1 MRSSIIKIKL
11 FLCLVIFGINVYA
24 VDTSKEESTCTSIG
38 FKKKTEAFAN
48 CVLELIDRKDV
59 GMASGNPDDNACRS
73 YGFKPKTSD
82 YANCRQQIDIARH
95 NAQLQQAQFDE
106 QNRLYEE
113 QIALQ
118 KREIRRANNQRALDQ
133 SLRMLNGQSPTDS
146 VLSAGTGAPIKPANP
161 SNSQLIQMPNGKM
174 MNCITNGGLTQCY

>member
-1 MRSSIIKIKL
+1 MRTTAIKIKIIFAVTL
-11 FLCLVIFGINVYA
+11 FSFNAYGL
-24 VDTSKEESTCTSIG
+24 DTSIEEKTCSSIG
-38 FKKKTEAFAN
+38 FKKKTEAFAS
-48 CVLELIDRKDV
+48 CVLELLERKQTDI
-59 GMASGNPDDNACRS
+59 ASDNPDDSACRG

-82 YANCRQQIDIARH
+82 YARCRQQIDIARQ
-95 NAQLQQAQFDE
+95 NAQIQRSQFDE

-118 KREIRRANNQRALDQ
+118 KREIKRANNQRALDQ
-133 SLRMLNGQSPTDS
+133 SLRMLNGQSPADA
-146 VLSAGTGAPIKPANP
+146 VLGVGTGAPIRPANT